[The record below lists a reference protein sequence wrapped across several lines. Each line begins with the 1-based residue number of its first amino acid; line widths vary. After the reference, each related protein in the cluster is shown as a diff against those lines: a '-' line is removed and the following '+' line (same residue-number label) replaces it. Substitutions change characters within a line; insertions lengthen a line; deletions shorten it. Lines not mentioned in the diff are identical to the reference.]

1 MNESLTAVEAVPIP
15 SSLPG
20 VTAWVSAVTVA
31 PGGVAFTVMAQMAE
45 RGVRYHPTAQA
56 AINGA
61 TVDVGGSNSS
71 SARTSMTQFWASLD
85 ADQLAGLTS
94 ITLYEADGYDAD
106 RAPVHTFDVHLP
118 ATP

>member
-1 MNESLTAVEAVPIP
+1 MSVPLTMVAAVSIP

-31 PGGVAFTVMAQMAE
+31 SDGIAFTVVAQMVQ

-56 AINGA
+56 AVNG
-61 TVDVGGSNSS
+61 TTIDVGGSNSS
-71 SARTSMTQFWASLD
+71 SARTSMTQFWAPLD
-85 ADQLAGLTS
+85 TDELATLTS

-106 RAPVHTFDVHLP
+106 RAYVHTFDVAAPP
-118 ATP
+118 AP